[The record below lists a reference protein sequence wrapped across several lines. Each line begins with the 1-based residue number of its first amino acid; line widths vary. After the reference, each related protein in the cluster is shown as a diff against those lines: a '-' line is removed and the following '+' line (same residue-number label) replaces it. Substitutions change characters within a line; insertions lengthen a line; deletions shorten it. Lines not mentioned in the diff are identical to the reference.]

1 MPNIRWLLA
10 VITAIH
16 RFVYRV
22 SGGRLGNS
30 LGGMPMLLLTN
41 VGRKTGKQRVTPLLF
56 VEDRNGADDGSARW
70 VVGASNAGDDRD
82 PAWWLNVQSRPD
94 TTIQVG
100 AAHHDVRARRAS
112 PDEVERI
119 WPTLVAAYRPYD
131 DYRDR
136 TTRDIPVVFLEPRS
150 AGPDG

>member
-41 VGRKTGKQRVTPLLF
+41 VGRKTGKQRVTPLLY

-70 VVGASNAGDDRD
+70 VVVASNAGDDRD

-112 PDEVERI
+112 PDEVEQI
-119 WPTLVAAYRPYD
+119 WPKLVAAYRPYD